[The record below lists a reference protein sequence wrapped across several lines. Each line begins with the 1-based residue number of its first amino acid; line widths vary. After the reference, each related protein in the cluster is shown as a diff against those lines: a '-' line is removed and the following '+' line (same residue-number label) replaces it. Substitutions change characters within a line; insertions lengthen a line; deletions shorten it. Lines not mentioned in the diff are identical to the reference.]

1 MASRRSLM
9 AKEAVKEF
17 PNSLLPRQSVHFIS
31 RQAALL
37 RRTPPAPELTDEEKA
52 ALITEYQE
60 AEKDATD
67 ADAVSRMMG
76 SATKGLRQALEREQ
90 EAILALQYAGIPIP
104 TPKQKPETPER

>member
-1 MASRRSLM
+1 MASRRSMM

-17 PNSLLPRQSVHFIS
+17 PNSLLPTQSIHFIS
-31 RQAALL
+31 RQAASL

-60 AEKDATD
+60 AEKDAAD